1 MAAVCAIGLS
11 RSVPRFMTQRP
22 SPLFLS
28 PRHALLALGLALAA
42 GAALADE
49 YTEVQRLQG
58 AGQSA
63 QAFERADRYIAANP
77 QDPQM
82 RFIKANLL
90 SALGRTDEALAMLTT
105 LTSDYP
111 ELPEPWN
118 NLAVLYA
125 ARGQLDKADDAL
137 AAALR
142 INPAYGTALENR
154 GDVRV
159 RQALE
164 SYLRARQLDAASAA
178 RLTPR
183 IEALQRLAP
192 ASATAAPAASAPP
205 AAQ

>member
-1 MAAVCAIGLS
+1 
-11 RSVPRFMTQRP
+11 MTQRP
-22 SPLFLS
+22 SSLFWS

-42 GAALADE
+42 SAALADE

-63 QAFERADRYIAANP
+63 QALDRADRYIAANP

-90 SALGRTDEALAMLTT
+90 SALGRTDEALAVLTA

-125 ARGQLDKADDAL
+125 ARGQLDKADEAL

-159 RQALE
+159 RQALD
-164 SYLRARQLDAASAA
+164 SYLRARQLDAASAT

-192 ASATAAPAASAPP
+192 ANVTAAPAASAPP
-205 AAQ
+205 AAK